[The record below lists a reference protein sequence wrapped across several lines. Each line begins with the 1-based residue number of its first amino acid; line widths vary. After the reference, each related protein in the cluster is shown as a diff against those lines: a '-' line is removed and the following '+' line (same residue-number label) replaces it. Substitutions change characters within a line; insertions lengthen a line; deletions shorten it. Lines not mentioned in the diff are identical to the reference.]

1 MVGFIIWACVGTGS
15 ARSGSVEEGVMLH
28 SWSTYVMLSVISSA
42 AQYRRKAAQNAGEV
56 KIKTFL
62 LTWLH
67 M

>member
-15 ARSGSVEEGVMLH
+15 ARSGSVEEGIMLH
-28 SWSTYVMLSVISSA
+28 SWSTYVMSVISSA
-42 AQYRRKAAQNAGEV
+42 AQYRRKAAPNAGEV
-56 KIKTFL
+56 KIKTFS